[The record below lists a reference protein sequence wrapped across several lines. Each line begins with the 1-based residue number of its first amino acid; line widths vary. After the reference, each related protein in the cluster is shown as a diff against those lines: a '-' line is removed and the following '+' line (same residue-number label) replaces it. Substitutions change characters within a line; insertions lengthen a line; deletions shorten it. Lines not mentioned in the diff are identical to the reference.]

1 LLRLRTNLLSSPR
14 QFDASSSSLYCSAVS
29 YFQRHD
35 QPGRLNEIMRLLNYL
50 VHHNLQVGA
59 PPQHAAQGLAG
70 RQLVPAVPA
79 VNVPVQVGTLL
90 SASLAACSTKVTVT
104 VQAGILPTLLG
115 KRQVAGLSL
124 LPLSCTTTVTVSR
137 STVTSINSV
146 TSRYTGPSS
155 ASSTSPPVSSATPV
169 RHYSIS
175 LSLCSKLCSVNLWG
189 NNVLYRVPHHGGQ
202 SPSARCA

>member
-1 LLRLRTNLLSSPR
+1 LLRLRTNLLPSPR
-14 QFDASSSSLYCSAVS
+14 HLDASCSLYCSAVS

-50 VHHNLQVGA
+50 VYHNQQAGA
-59 PPQHAAQGLAG
+59 PPQQDAQGLAG
-70 RQLVPAVPA
+70 RQLGPVALP
-79 VNVPVQVGTLL
+79 VNVGSVL
-90 SASLAACSTKVTVT
+90 SASVGACSTKVTVT
-104 VQAGILPTLLG
+104 VQAGILSAIVG
-115 KRQVAGLSL
+115 KRQVAGLL
-124 LPLSCTTTVTVSR
+124 NLPLSCTTTVTVSR

-155 ASSTSPPVSSATPV
+155 ASSTRPPVSSASPTPV
-169 RHYSIS
+169 RQLSIT

-189 NNVLYRVPHHGGQ
+189 NNVLYRVTHHGGD

>member
-1 LLRLRTNLLSSPR
+1 LLRLRTNLFSTPR
-14 QFDASSSSLYCSAVS
+14 QFDASSSLYCSAVS
-29 YFQRHD
+29 YFKRHD

-50 VHHNLQVGA
+50 VHHNLQDGA

-70 RQLVPAVPA
+70 RA
-79 VNVPVQVGTLL
+79 VNVPVAVGTLL
-90 SASLAACSTKVTVT
+90 SASVAACSTKVTVT
-104 VQAGILPTLLG
+104 VQAGILPTILG
-115 KRQVAGLSL
+115 KRQVANL
-124 LPLSCTTTVTVSR
+124 LPLSCTTTVTVSQ

-169 RHYSIS
+169 RHYFIS

-189 NNVLYRVPHHGGQ
+189 NNVLYGVTHHGGQ
-202 SPSARCA
+202 SPSAKCA